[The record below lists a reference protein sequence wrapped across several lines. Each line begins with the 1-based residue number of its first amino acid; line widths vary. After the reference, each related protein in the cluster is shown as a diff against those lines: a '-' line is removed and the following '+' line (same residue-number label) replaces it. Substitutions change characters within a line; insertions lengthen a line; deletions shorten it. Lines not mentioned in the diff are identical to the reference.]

1 MDTTREV
8 EVLSGGTSATWPER
22 SGIRGRIDTW
32 KSDAATKVHDLR
44 RNVSE
49 TRVTVRD
56 GARTQMTKVETS
68 MRTNPMLW
76 AGVAAGTGFGLGLI
90 GRIAQWRHKQRHAMP
105 DIVIIE
111 ATC

>member
-1 MDTTREV
+1 MDTTHEV
-8 EVLSGGTSATWPER
+8 EVLSGL
-22 SGIRGRIDTW
+22 RGRIDTW
-32 KSDAATKVHDLR
+32 KSDAATKV
-44 RNVSE
+44 NE
-49 TRVTVRD
+49 TRVAVRD

-68 MRTNPMLW
+68 MRTRPMLW